1 MPGANRIVSKTKR
14 ISKDLVKKAIG
25 LLPPPSSRLT
35 GNLAKNGGKPV
46 RDMRFRPWKWH
57 PSPTA
62 LEWTRGLGPTM
73 RRIFRT
79 AKEGLPQ
86 ELAERFAREWAAYCG
101 AQYALLLPHGTDALR
116 FGLAAALDHDG
127 FEYGGEVIVPNL
139 TFVASASSALD
150 RRLGVA
156 LVDVDPATLNVDPD
170 RVEEAIIPGR
180 TRAIMAVHL
189 FGQPADMSR
198 LKEIA
203 SRHSLA
209 LIEDAAQAHGALHE
223 MGRVGSI
230 GDAAAFS
237 FQSSKNLSSGEGG
250 ALTTSDPAIFER
262 AYSLHNVGRARIG
275 TQRWGHET
283 LGWNCRASEYVAAVL
298 LHRMQTLEKEQ
309 QQRYARFLSLRQQL
323 EDVPCVEP
331 LAIGPGVLRHAAYM
345 FVMRY
350 RREHC
355 GGLEIS
361 DFLKAL
367 AAEGMP
373 AYRAY
378 ETTLAQQPALR
389 HLIEKHPDYVR
400 VLPTPV
406 ADQAVNDI
414 VYLPHPIFLGSEK
427 DITEVAAAFRKVQA
441 FYDAR
446 AVSALRPAVVQR
458 AGTHT
463 RASSVN
469 QNGASRPIRFGI
481 IGIGAM
487 GQQHAAAI
495 QRNPRASLVSVSDV
509 QTKAGRE
516 AASRLGCKWVS
527 DAESLM
533 HSGEVDAVVIA
544 TPHWEHP
551 RFAVAALH
559 TGLHVVCEKPIAVTV
574 ADADDIL
581 KAAALSPGKFAAV
594 HQTRFEPVYQ
604 YAKQLLD
611 SGELG
616 DIYRCSM
623 VESAWRTEAYYQSSP
638 WRGTWRGEG
647 GGVLLNQ
654 APHLL
659 DRYAWLCGMPMTI
672 SARCDTNLHHIEVE
686 DTASAILRHPNGAH
700 GYIHISTVEC
710 PAISRT
716 VISCDRGR
724 VTIEDGKLRVTK
736 LRDSIRDK
744 TANDK
749 RLMGELESEN
759 YDVNISQLSF
769 KDQLN
774 AFYDNFAAAIDGQAT
789 MVCPGEEGRNAVELV
804 NAMLLSSAAHRAVSI
819 PLDREEYTRFM
830 QEKVSLRA
838 QVV

>member
-1 MPGANRIVSKTKR
+1 MANRMMSKTKR
-14 ISKDLVKKAIG
+14 ISKNLVKKTLG
-25 LLPPPSSRLT
+25 LLPPTSGRLT
-35 GNLAKNGGKPV
+35 GNLAKNGGTPV
-46 RDMRFRPWKWH
+46 RDQRFRPWERH

-62 LEWTRGLGPTM
+62 MEWTRELGPTM
-73 RRIFRT
+73 RRIFRS
-79 AKEGLPQ
+79 AAEGLPQ
-86 ELAERFAREWAAYCG
+86 ELGEKFAREWAAYCG
-101 AQYALLLPHGTDALR
+101 AQHALLLPHGTDALR
-116 FGLAAALDHDG
+116 FALAAALDHDG

-139 TFVASASSALD
+139 TFIASASSALD

-156 LVDVDPATLNVDPD
+156 LVDVDRETLTLDPE

-189 FGQPADMSR
+189 FGQPADMTR

-203 SRHSLA
+203 RRHSLA

-223 MGRVGSI
+223 LGRVGSI

-250 ALTTSDPAIFER
+250 ALTTNDSAIFER
-262 AYSLHNVGRARIG
+262 AYGLHNVGRARIG

-283 LGWNCRASEYVAAVL
+283 LGWNCRATEYVAAVL
-298 LHRMQTLEKEQ
+298 LHRMRALEKEQ
-309 QQRYARFLSLRQQL
+309 QLRYARFLSLRQRL
-323 EDVPCVEP
+323 ESVACVEP
-331 LAIGPGVLRHAAYM
+331 LAIAPGVMRHAVHM

-350 RREHC
+350 LPEHC
-355 GGLEIS
+355 GGLDIH

-367 AAEGMP
+367 AAEGVP
-373 AYRAY
+373 VDRAY
-378 ETTLAQQPALR
+378 QTTLAQQAAVQHVL
-389 HLIEKHPDYVR
+389 EKHPEYVR
-400 VLPTPV
+400 VLPTPE
-406 ADQAVNDI
+406 ADEAVKAI
-414 VYLPHPIFLGSEK
+414 IYIPHAVFLGSDS
-427 DITEVAAAFRKVQA
+427 DIGEVAAAFRKVQA
-441 FYDAR
+441 YYDGR
-446 AVSALRPAVVQR
+446 RVSTPRPAVVGSAEAR
-458 AGTHT
+458 TLSAH
-463 RASSVN
+463 
-469 QNGASRPIRFGI
+469 QNGGSRPIRFGI

-487 GQQHAAAI
+487 GQQHAEAI
-495 QRNPRASLVSVSDV
+495 QRNPRASLVGVSDV
-509 QTKAGRE
+509 QARASTE
-516 AASRLGCKWVS
+516 AASRLGCKRFS
-527 DAESLM
+527 DGESLI

-551 RFAVAALH
+551 RFAIAALRA
-559 TGLHVVCEKPIAVTV
+559 GLHVVCEKPIAVTV
-574 ADADDIL
+574 TDADEIL
-581 KAAALSPGKFAAV
+581 DAAALSQGRIAVV

-611 SGELG
+611 SAELG

-659 DRYAWLCGMPMTI
+659 DRYAWLCGVPESL
-672 SARCDTNLHHIEVE
+672 SALCDASLHKIEVE

-700 GYIHISTVEC
+700 GHIHISTVEC
-710 PAISRT
+710 PVLSRT

-724 VTIEDGKLRVTK
+724 LTIENGKLRVTK

-749 RLMGELESEN
+749 RLMGELESESF
-759 YDVNISQLSF
+759 DVNIPQLSF
-769 KDQLN
+769 EDQLN
-774 AFYDNFAAAIDGQAT
+774 AFYDNFAAALDGKAA
-789 MVCPGEEGRNAVELV
+789 MACPGEQGITAVELA
-804 NAMLLSSAAHRAVSI
+804 NAMLLSSALNRPVRI
-819 PLDREEYTRFM
+819 PLDRQEYARFI
-830 QEKVSLRA
+830 QEKTSVSA